1 MTPIHSASP
10 QPKTTGELAGKVA
23 LVTGASR
30 GIGRAIALRLGRAGA
45 CVVVNYATNDDKAQ
59 EVVALI
65 EGGGGQA
72 VAVQADISQRA
83 DVIRLFERT
92 QDAFGGLDIVVN
104 NAGAYL
110 TKPLTD
116 VTETE
121 FDQVFGLD
129 ARGTFF
135 ALQEAA
141 RRVRIGGRIINISSS
156 QTVTANPNQ
165 SVYAASKAAVEQFGL
180 ALAKELGNRQITV
193 NNVLAGITETDG
205 LVISEPA
212 KQYLVQSTPLG
223 RLGQPDDIAEVVGF
237 LASPAGCWINA
248 QNVRVNGGQS

>member
-1 MTPIHSASP
+1 MTPIDQSP
-10 QPKTTGELAGKVA
+10 LQSPTTGELAGKVA

-30 GIGRAIALRLGRAGA
+30 GIGRATALRLGRAGA
-45 CVVVNYATNDDKAQ
+45 CVVVNYATNADKAR
-59 EVVALI
+59 EVVATI
-65 EGGGGQA
+65 EDGGGKA
-72 VAVQADISQRA
+72 VAVQADISQRT
-83 DVIRLFERT
+83 DVIRLFE
-92 QDAFGGLDIVVN
+92 QAQEAFGGLDIVVN

-110 TKPLTD
+110 AKPLTD

-121 FDQVFGLD
+121 FDQIFALD

-141 RRVRIGGRIINISSS
+141 RRVRTGGRIINISSS

-180 ALAKELGNRQITV
+180 ALAKELGSRQITV

-205 LVISEPA
+205 LAIPEPD

-237 LASPAGCWINA
+237 LASPAGRWINA
-248 QNVRVNGGQS
+248 QNIRVNGGQA